1 MKQLSWR
8 RFVFIPMYLC
18 IALSRSVL
26 PQVLD
31 DHNISPEVIQIKE
44 TTIQG
49 SQLSERDL
57 QTSRNISIQG
67 NDFVLD
73 GNPFR
78 IMSGSLHYFR
88 LPSEYWRDR
97 LRKLRAAGLNTVS
110 TYVEWSSHEPE
121 EGLYKFDGDNDIV
134 RFIQIAAEEEL
145 YVLLRPGPYICAE
158 RDLGGLPYWLLSK
171 YPKIRLRTTDKN
183 FISET
188 EKWMT
193 KLFSQLKPLLYK
205 NGGPIIMVQVE
216 NEYGSYGSSKAYMK
230 QVRDIIKQHVD
241 DNALLYTTDGPYHSY
256 FYDGSVPGT
265 LTTIDFGPTASKAVD
280 MFKEL
285 RAFMPEGPLMNSE
298 YYPGWLT
305 HWSEDLQKV
314 TTERV
319 VATLKDMLDNKI
331 HFNIYMFF
339 GGTNFEFTAG
349 ANYASNY
356 QPDITSYDYDA
367 PLSEAG
373 DPTPKYDAIRNTL
386 AKYDL
391 VPENIPAP
399 VPSKKGAYGQIT
411 LSPKINLLSTDGRS
425 KLGKKYNDVNGPNL
439 PTFEELRQR
448 SGLVLYETTLN
459 ETDGILSIT
468 APRDWIYVFVDNKY
482 QGVINRM
489 QKLFNLSIK
498 AKEGST
504 LSLLVENQGR
514 INYGNRLHDF
524 KGILSPVT
532 LDSKKGYIRSG
543 NLEGRWT
550 VTGYGLDTNNN
561 IELGSNNIVGQ
572 GRSSMGPTLY
582 EGILVLPQGQ
592 PLDTF
597 VDPTGWG
604 KGYIF
609 VNGHNLGRYWPKV
622 GPQVTLYIPGVWLRP
637 APAQNSIKI
646 LEQMEDL
653 SCEVGP
659 PCCLVLADGSV
670 FQGRSFGAQV
680 PVEGEVVF
688 QTGMVGYPESLTDPS
703 YHAQILVLT
712 YPLIGNYGIPDENE
726 YDEHGL
732 PRWFESKRIWAT
744 GLIVGQ
750 VSTHA
755 SHWRARKSL
764 GKWLAQNGVPGLC
777 EIDTRALTYRLR
789 EGVTLGRIIQSVSPI
804 GTLPPLQDPNERNLV
819 AEVSVKE
826 KQIFNPSGSFT
837 ILAIDCGLKYNQVR
851 CLIKRNAKVVLV
863 PWNYKFDPKEYDGLF
878 ISNGP
883 GDPEVC
889 KEVVDNLREV
899 IKNEHTVKPVF
910 GICLGHQLLATAAGC
925 KTYKTRYGNR
935 GHNLPCTHAGTG
947 RCFMTSQNHGF
958 AVDTNSLPQN
968 WKILF
973 TNENDKTNEGIIHNS
988 LPYFSVQFHPEHT
1001 AGPTDLECLFDIFVE
1016 TVKSYKINTK
1026 CVVND
1031 MICEKLKYTPS
1042 LYERPKKVLI
1052 LGSGGLSI
1060 GQAGEFDYSGSQG
1073 VKAMQEEKI
1082 QTVLINP
1089 NIATVQTSKGLAD
1102 KVYFLPIT
1110 PEYVEQVIKAER
1122 PTGILLT
1129 FGGQTALNCGVEL
1142 QKSKVFEKYNVRVL
1156 GTPIQ
1161 SIVDTEDRKIF
1172 AEKINAIG
1180 EKVAPS
1186 AAVSSVEEALVAANQ
1201 IGYPVMARSAFSLG
1215 GLGSGFANN
1224 EEELRILAHQAL
1236 SYSEQ
1241 LIIDKSLKGWKE
1253 VEYEVVRDAYD
1264 NCITVCNMENVDPL
1278 GIHTGESIVIAP
1290 SQTLSNREY
1299 YLLRNTAI
1307 KVIRHFGIVGECN
1320 IQYALNPNSEEFYII
1335 EVNARLSRSSAL
1347 ASKATGY
1354 PLAYVAAKLALG
1366 ISLPTIKNSVTGV
1379 TTACFEPSLDYC
1391 VVKIPRWD
1399 LAKFNRVSTKIGSSM
1414 KSVGEVMAI
1423 GRNFE
1428 EAFQKALRMVD
1439 ENVNGF
1445 DPYIKKVNEN
1455 ELREPTDKRMFVLA
1469 AALKENYSVEKLY
1482 DLTKIDRWFLEKLK
1496 NIIDYYKILESIDSG
1511 SITFEILKSAKQIG
1525 FSDKQIA
1532 AAIKSTEL
1540 AVRKLREEFKIT
1552 PFVKQIDTVAAEWPA
1567 TTNYLYLTYNGSTHD
1582 LNFTG
1587 DFIIVLGSGVYRIG
1601 SSVEFDWCAVGCL
1614 RELKN
1619 QGKKTIMVNYNPETV
1634 STDYDMSDRLYF
1646 EEISFEVVMDI
1657 YNLEKPHGVIL
1668 CMGGQLPNNIAM
1680 DLHRQQA
1687 KILGT
1692 SPDMID
1698 NAENR
1703 FKFSR
1708 MLDRKGII
1716 QPKWKELTNLDSAIK
1731 FCEEV
1736 GYPCL
1741 VRPSYVLS
1749 GAAMNVAYSNQ
1760 ELEAYLKS
1768 ASQLNK
1774 DHPVVISKYILDAK
1788 EIDVDVVAADGVLLC
1803 IAVSEHIE
1811 NAGVHSGDA
1820 TLVTP
1825 PQDIN
1830 NETLDKI
1837 NEIAKIIAE
1846 TLDVTGPFNMQLIA
1860 KDNELKVIE
1869 CNVRVSRSFPFV
1881 SKTLDHDFVAMATK
1895 VILGVPVEPVSVMG
1909 GCGKVGV
1916 KVPQFS
1922 FSRLSGADVT
1932 LGVEMASTGEVA
1944 CFGENRYEAY
1954 LKSLMSTGFRIPKKA
1969 ILLSIGTFKH
1979 KIELLPSVRS
1989 LKKLGYKL
1997 YASMGTGDF
2006 YNEHGIEIESVQWT
2020 FDHIGDPEDVRSDGE
2035 LMHLADFMARK
2046 ELDLVINLPMRGG
2059 ARRVS
2064 SFSTHGYRTRR
2075 LAVDYAVPLVTDVKC
2090 AKLLVKAML
2099 QCGGAPQMKTH
2110 TDCMTSRNIIKL
2122 PGFIDVHVHVREPGA
2137 TYKEDFDS
2145 CTAAALAGGVTMI
2158 CAMPNTNPPLID
2170 RSSYDY
2176 VSTLA
2181 RVSAR
2186 CDFAL
2191 FVGASTTNCDTAAEL
2206 APQAAAL
2213 KMYLNET
2220 FTTLKLNDMT
2230 IWQRH
2235 LQNWPKKMPIC
2246 AHAEREKTGAIILM
2260 ASLLDRPIHICHVAR
2275 KEEILIIK
2283 SAKERGLKVTCEV
2296 CPHHLFLSTA
2306 DIERI
2311 GNGRAEVRPV
2321 LCSPEDQAEL
2331 WKNMDIIDVFA
2342 TDHAPH
2348 SVEEKN
2354 SDKPL
2359 PGYPGLETVL
2369 PLLLNAVHEGRLTI
2383 DDIINK
2389 FHKNPRKIFNLPE
2402 QINTY
2407 VEVDMDY
2414 EWTIPDAL
2422 EFSKSKWTPFAGMR
2436 VCGAIHRVTLRGEIA
2451 YVEGQILVPPGF
2463 GQNVREWPVPKKQT
2477 LPAFAFEK
2485 FDKESSRPNS
2495 ALDIHNSLEFT
2506 KFHDMDI
2513 DQGEPN
2519 KPDGQNKLNVHFH
2532 EVPGLRSISPLPP
2545 QTHTIRQRCDSSSQ
2559 STGPQRQRSDLF
2571 GKSILTVDTFG
2582 KETLNDI
2589 FNLAQFMKTCV
2600 SKGRVLDDILR
2611 GKVMASIFY
2620 EVSTR
2625 TSCSFA
2631 AAMQRLGGSVIH
2643 TDATSSSAKKGETL
2657 EDSVTVMASYSDVVV
2672 LRHPE
2677 PGAVTRASRH
2687 SRKPVINAGDGIGEH
2702 PTQALLDVFTIREEI
2717 GTVNGLT
2724 ITMVGDLKNG
2734 RTVHSLARLLS
2745 LYQVQLQYVSPPGL
2759 GMPKH
2764 IMEYVSYKGISQKV
2778 YERLEDVLGD
2788 THVLYMTRIQRERFA
2803 SQEEYE
2809 KMRGLL
2815 VVTPQLMTRARRR
2828 MIVMHPLPRVD
2839 EISPEFDS
2847 DPRAAYFRQAEYG
2860 MYVRMALLA
2869 MVAGVNP
2876 LT

>member
-1 MKQLSWR
+1 M
-8 RFVFIPMYLC
+8 
-18 IALSRSVL
+18 
-26 PQVLD
+26 
-31 DHNISPEVIQIKE
+31 
-44 TTIQG
+44 
-49 SQLSERDL
+49 
-57 QTSRNISIQG
+57 
-67 NDFVLD
+67 
-73 GNPFR
+73 
-78 IMSGSLHYFR
+78 
-88 LPSEYWRDR
+88 
-97 LRKLRAAGLNTVS
+97 
-110 TYVEWSSHEPE
+110 
-121 EGLYKFDGDNDIV
+121 
-134 RFIQIAAEEEL
+134 
-145 YVLLRPGPYICAE
+145 
-158 RDLGGLPYWLLSK
+158 
-171 YPKIRLRTTDKN
+171 
-183 FISET
+183 
-188 EKWMT
+188 
-193 KLFSQLKPLLYK
+193 
-205 NGGPIIMVQVE
+205 
-216 NEYGSYGSSKAYMK
+216 
-230 QVRDIIKQHVD
+230 D
-241 DNALLYTTDGPYHSY
+241 DN
-256 FYDGSVPGT
+256 
-265 LTTIDFGPTASKAVD
+265 
-280 MFKEL
+280 
-285 RAFMPEGPLMNSE
+285 
-298 YYPGWLT
+298 
-305 HWSEDLQKV
+305 EDL
-314 TTERV
+314 TC
-319 VATLKDMLDNKI
+319 
-331 HFNIYMFF
+331 
-339 GGTNFEFTAG
+339 
-349 ANYASNY
+349 
-356 QPDITSYDYDA
+356 
-367 PLSEAG
+367 
-373 DPTPKYDAIRNTL
+373 AI
-386 AKYDL
+386 
-391 VPENIPAP
+391 
-399 VPSKKGAYGQIT
+399 
-411 LSPKINLLSTDGRS
+411 
-425 KLGKKYNDVNGPNL
+425 
-439 PTFEELRQR
+439 
-448 SGLVLYETTLN
+448 
-459 ETDGILSIT
+459 
-468 APRDWIYVFVDNKY
+468 
-482 QGVINRM
+482 
-489 QKLFNLSIK
+489 
-498 AKEGST
+498 
-504 LSLLVENQGR
+504 
-514 INYGNRLHDF
+514 
-524 KGILSPVT
+524 
-532 LDSKKGYIRSG
+532 
-543 NLEGRWT
+543 
-550 VTGYGLDTNNN
+550 
-561 IELGSNNIVGQ
+561 
-572 GRSSMGPTLY
+572 
-582 EGILVLPQGQ
+582 
-592 PLDTF
+592 
-597 VDPTGWG
+597 
-604 KGYIF
+604 
-609 VNGHNLGRYWPKV
+609 
-622 GPQVTLYIPGVWLRP
+622 
-637 APAQNSIKI
+637 
-646 LEQMEDL
+646 
-653 SCEVGP
+653 GP
-659 PCCLVLADGSV
+659 PCTLVLADGTV
-670 FQGRSFGAQV
+670 FQGNSFGAQV

-703 YHAQILVLT
+703 YHAQLLVLT
-712 YPLIGNYGIPDENE
+712 YPLIGNYGVPDENDF
-726 YDEHGL
+726 DEHGI
-732 PRWFESKRIWAT
+732 PRWFESKRIWAA

-755 SHWRARKSL
+755 SHWRARLSL
-764 GKWLAQNGVPGLC
+764 GKWLTAHGVPGLC
-777 EIDTRALTYRLR
+777 NIDTRALTYRLR
-789 EGVTLGRIIQSVSPI
+789 EGVTLGRIIQ
-804 GTLPPLQDPNERNLV
+804 GTPPFGILPQIQDPNLRNLV
-819 AEVSVKE
+819 AEVSIKE
-826 KQIFNPSGSFT
+826 TKTFNPEGEIT
-837 ILAIDCGLKYNQVR
+837 IMAIDCGLKYNQIR
-851 CLIKRNAKVVLV
+851 CLIKRNAKVILV
-863 PWNYKFDPKEYDGLF
+863 PWNYKFDPNSYDGLF

-889 KEVVDNLREV
+889 KTVVENLREV
-899 IKNEHTVKPVF
+899 VENSAIIKPVF

-935 GHNLPCTHAGTG
+935 GHNLPCTHNGTG

-958 AVDTNSLPQN
+958 AVDANTLPED
-968 WKILF
+968 WEILF
-973 TNENDKTNEGIIHNS
+973 TNENDKTNEGIIHKS

-1001 AGPTDLECLFDIFVE
+1001 AGPTDLELLFDVFIE
-1016 TVKSYKINTK
+1016 TVKSYKKNKQPAIGK
-1026 CVVND
+1026 I
-1031 MICEKLKYTPS
+1031 ICEKLKYTPT
-1042 LYERPKKVLI
+1042 LHEKPKKVLI

-1073 VKAMQEEKI
+1073 VKAMHEEKI

-1110 PEYVEQVIKAER
+1110 PAYVEQVIKAER

-1142 QKSKVFEKYNVRVL
+1142 EKSKVFEKYNVAVL
-1156 GTPIQ
+1156 GTPVQ
-1161 SIVDTEDRKIF
+1161 SIVDTEDRKLF

-1186 AAVSSVEEALVAANQ
+1186 AAVSSVEDALIAAKQ

-1224 EEELRILAHQAL
+1224 EEELKALAHQAL
-1236 SYSEQ
+1236 SQSEQ

-1278 GIHTGESIVIAP
+1278 GIHTGESIVVAP

-1320 IQYALNPNSEEFYII
+1320 IQYALNPYSEEFYII

-1366 ISLPTIKNSVTGV
+1366 IPLPTIKNSVTGV

-1455 ELREPTDKRMFVLA
+1455 ELKEPTDKRMFVLA
-1469 AALKENYSVEKLY
+1469 AALKNNYSVEKLY
-1482 DLTKIDRWFLEKLK
+1482 ELTKIDRWFLEKFK
-1496 NIIDYYKILESIDSG
+1496 NIIEYYETLESISSG
-1511 SITFEILKSAKQIG
+1511 SISHNILKAAKQIG

-1540 AVRKLREEFKIT
+1540 VVRKLREEYKIT

-1567 TTNYLYLTYNGSTHD
+1567 STNYLYLTYNGSTHD
-1582 LNFTG
+1582 IDFPGNFTM
-1587 DFIIVLGSGVYRIG
+1587 VLGSGVYRIG

-1619 QGKKTIMVNYNPETV
+1619 QEKKTIMVNYNPETV

-1657 YNLEKPHGVIL
+1657 YKLEKPDGVIL

-1687 KILGT
+1687 TILGT

-1708 MLDRKGII
+1708 MLDRKGIL
-1716 QPKWKELTNLDSAIK
+1716 QPRWKELTDLESAIN

-1749 GAAMNVAYSNQ
+1749 GAAMNVAFSNQ
-1760 ELEAYLKS
+1760 ELETYLKS
-1768 ASQLNK
+1768 ASQVNK
-1774 DHPVVISKYILDAK
+1774 EHPVVISKYILDAK
-1788 EIDVDVVAADGVLLC
+1788 EIDVDVVAADGVILC
-1803 IAVSEHIE
+1803 MAVSEHVE

-1837 NEIAKIIAE
+1837 KEIARVIAE

-1860 KDNELKVIE
+1860 KNNELKVIE

-1895 VILGVPVEPVSVMG
+1895 VILGIPVEPINVMG

-1969 ILLSIGTFKH
+1969 ILLSVGTFKH
-1979 KIELLPSVRS
+1979 KMELLPSVRI
-1989 LKKLGYKL
+1989 LHKLGYKL

-2006 YNEHGIEIESVQWT
+2006 YTEHGVEVEGVQWK
-2020 FDHIGDPEDVRSDGE
+2020 FDHIGDLDDARSDGE
-2035 LMHLADFMARK
+2035 LMHLADFIARR

-2064 SFSTHGYRTRR
+2064 SFSSHGYRTRR

-2090 AKLLVKAML
+2090 AKLLVQAL
-2099 QCGGAPQMKTH
+2099 SRCGGAPPMKTH

-2137 TYKEDFDS
+2137 TYKEDFAS

-2158 CAMPNTNPPLID
+2158 CAMPNTNPPVVD
-2170 RSSYDY
+2170 RASYDY

-2186 CDFAL
+2186 CDYAL
-2191 FVGASTTNCDTAAEL
+2191 FVGASTTNCETAAEL
-2206 APQAAAL
+2206 APHAAAL

-2220 FTTLKLNDMT
+2220 FTTLKLDDMT
-2230 IWQRH
+2230 VWQRH
-2235 LQNWPKKMPIC
+2235 LQNWPKKIPIC

-2260 ASLLDRPIHICHVAR
+2260 ASLIDRPIHICHVAR
-2275 KEEILIIK
+2275 KEEILIIRA
-2283 SAKERGLKVTCEV
+2283 AKERGLKVTCEV
-2296 CPHHLFLSTA
+2296 CPQHLFLSTD
-2306 DIERI
+2306 DIEKI
-2311 GNGRAEVRPV
+2311 GKGRAEVRPV

-2331 WKNMDIIDVFA
+2331 WKNMDIIDIFA

-2348 SVEEKN
+2348 SVEEKD
-2354 SDKPL
+2354 SEKPP

-2369 PLLLNAVHEGRLTI
+2369 PLLLNAVHQGRLTM
-2383 DDIINK
+2383 DDLINK

-2402 QINTY
+2402 QWNTY

-2414 EWTIPDAL
+2414 EWVIPQAL

-2451 YVEGQILVPPGF
+2451 YVEGQVLVPPGF
-2463 GQNVREWPVPKKQT
+2463 GQNVRDWPAPRKQPFT
-2477 LPAFAFEK
+2477 GIEK
-2485 FDKESSRPNS
+2485 TEKETSRPS
-2495 ALDIHNSLEFT
+2495 SSLDIYGSL
-2506 KFHDMDI
+2506 DLSRLSDSDI
-2513 DQGEPN
+2513 EKVEPM
-2519 KPDGQNKLNVHFH
+2519 KDENKLNVHFN
-2532 EVPGLRSISPLPP
+2532 EVPGLRSVSPLPP
-2545 QTHTIRQRCDSSSQ
+2545 QTTTRQRCDSSSYPQ
-2559 STGPQRQRSDLF
+2559 TVISQRQRSDLF

-2589 FNLAQFMKTCV
+2589 FNLAQFMKTSV
-2600 SKGRVLDDILR
+2600 NKGRVLDDILR

-2657 EDSVTVMASYSDVVV
+2657 EDSVTIMASYADVVV

-2677 PGAVTRASRH
+2677 PGAVTLASRH
-2687 SRKPVINAGDGIGEH
+2687 CRKPIINAGDGVGEH

-2734 RTVHSLARLLS
+2734 RTVHSLARLLT

-2764 IMEYVSYKGISQKV
+2764 IMEYVAYKGIPQKV
-2778 YERLEDVLGD
+2778 FERLEDVLGD
-2788 THVLYMTRIQRERFA
+2788 THVLYMTRIQRERFV

-2809 KMRGLL
+2809 KTRGLL

-2869 MVAGVNP
+2869 MVSGVNP